1 MDIVW
6 GLTTRLEYLGCTDDS
21 ALLTHSKE
29 GLRVKLKHLNK
40 VAKIIDLNIGGE
52 KSNIFCFALAL
63 YSLSVCT
70 VTSSNRCYKHSTN

>member
-63 YSLSVCT
+63 YSLCLYS
-70 VTSSNRCYKHSTN
+70 YIK